1 MLVRKLLRGKEM
13 GARAMITS
21 KGQITLPKEVRDRLS
36 LKPGDAVEF
45 IEEGGRTWVKPRNLR
60 ALDLAGILHRP
71 GMKAITIEE
80 MDDAIGAAVGEDDE
94 RIKREWNEGRP

>member
-1 MLVRKLLRGKEM
+1 M

-21 KGQITLPKEVRDRLS
+21 KGQITLPKEVRDRHS
-36 LKPGDAVEF
+36 LKPGDAIEF
-45 IEEGGRTWVKPRNLR
+45 IEEGGRTWVKPRTLR

-80 MDDAIGAAVGEDDE
+80 MDDAIGEALGEDDE
-94 RIKREWNEGRP
+94 RIKREWNEGRS

>member
-1 MLVRKLLRGKEM
+1 MGVRAL
-13 GARAMITS
+13 ITS
-21 KGQITLPKEVRDRLS
+21 KGQITLPKEVRDRHS

-71 GMKAITIEE
+71 GRKAVSVQE
-80 MDDAIGAAVGEDDE
+80 MDEAVSEALVEDDE
-94 RIKREWNEGRP
+94 RIKREWNEGR

>member
-1 MLVRKLLRGKEM
+1 M
-13 GARAMITS
+13 GARALITS
-21 KGQITLPKEVRDRLS
+21 KGQLTLPKEVRDRLS

-45 IEEGGRTWVKPRNLR
+45 IEEGGRTWVKPRNVR

-71 GMKAITIEE
+71 GMKAVTIEE
-80 MDDAIGAAVGEDDE
+80 MDNAIGEALVEDDE